1 MTKSTII
8 KATLTLICHLSQRFA
23 ITSTKKDGKKVKHH
37 VKPLQIIWSKF
48 PQWNTHNTVH
58 LDDLSRNF
66 ALNLDNGLK
75 VTAFYRHKKR
85 GANGARDAE
94 LIGLSR
100 YLEELATKSTDFT
113 KIDFGSWMDVIN
125 GRKRLLD
132 NSDDE
137 GNEKK
142 RSA

>member
-1 MTKSTII
+1 MLTIHI
-8 KATLTLICHLSQRFA
+8 PYILSVIYRFA
-23 ITSTKKDGKKVKHH
+23 ITSTKKDGKKVKHY

-48 PQWNTHNTVH
+48 PQWNTNNTVH

-66 ALNLDNGLK
+66 ALNLGNGLK

-85 GANGARDAE
+85 GSSNGDRDAE
-94 LIGLSR
+94 LVGLSR
-100 YLEELATKSTDFT
+100 YLEELATKSNDFT

-125 GRKRLLD
+125 GRKRLLRD
-132 NSDDE
+132 CEDE
-137 GNEKK
+137 GHEKK